1 FLKDVVNLLELIERV
16 TRRLCGAKYPTI
28 NLVYPYMELLKKR
41 FAPKTDETVDTY
53 LNLIYGE
60 VESEENESDESDN
73 DIPTAGTRK
82 QWQYA
87 HRQFSQ
93 RMASRGQSQSQ
104 NIRTQRRSANAKLED
119 TDQVEYL
126 PPVATDGLLCK
137 VRAAIYLSL
146 DELWAVPT
154 NIALVATFLDPRFK
168 HFNWATSV
176 ERNRAQDLVKTLYN
190 ELKIN
195 LTIPDDNEENLVDSN
210 YNDDNDDF
218 FYELELNSTQVDVK
232 DDDE

>member
-1 FLKDVVNLLELIERV
+1 
-16 TRRLCGAKYPTI
+16 PTI
-28 NLVYPYMELLKKR
+28 NLVYPYIELFKKR
-41 FAPKTDETVDTY
+41 FASKIDETVDTY

-60 VESEENESDESDN
+60 VESEENESDKSDN
-73 DIPTAGTRK
+73 NIPTAGTRK

-93 RMASRGQSQSQ
+93 RMASCSQSQSQ
-104 NIRTQRRSANAKLED
+104 NIRIQRRSANAELED
-119 TDQVEYL
+119 TDQ
-126 PPVATDGLLCK
+126 
-137 VRAAIYLSL
+137 
-146 DELWAVPT
+146 AVPM

-176 ERNRAQDLVKTLYN
+176 ERNRVQDLVMTLYN

-210 YNDDNDDF
+210 YNDNNDDF
-218 FYELELNSTQVDVK
+218 FYELESNSTQVNVE
-232 DDDE
+232 DDDELKNRSSLPVLAQLACKYLSILATSMPSERLFSDVSKHILAKRTRLSPDLVNK